1 MCNCPFCTHPQKNR
15 KSYTYPVILR
25 AAIENKKTKQVQQ
38 LLALQ
43 DKPNT
48 YKCSNESGGRC
59 LKSYNNLASLVA
71 DFLKVYDVK
80 RGDVIIHPW
89 CVNVNNTSTPIYD
102 EKVNAITNAASVK
115 IDTAEMEM
123 FCTGN
128 VHHVEM
134 PPKKRAPRAETRVVL
149 SSKRPK
155 LTATTTKMEVDD
167 DDVERPDD
175 HVWFVATPNFTIDAP
190 SVHWTSLR
198 VSDYLMTCQKKSL
211 PIPRLRRVLT
221 YYPNRYGMKNGNGT
235 LEVLFEHPNT
245 KELINVEINTV
256 ILYGIDD
263 YRDIVIQANEQ
274 GMKAGRML
282 ELNIETP

>member
-1 MCNCPFCTHPQKNR
+1 MCNCPFCTHPQTTH

-25 AAIENKKTKQVQQ
+25 AAIQNKKTKQVQQ

-43 DKPNT
+43 DKACR

-59 LKSYNNLASLVA
+59 LKAYTNLADLVA

-80 RGDVIIHPW
+80 RADVIIHPW
-89 CVNVNNTSTPIYD
+89 RVNVNNTSTPVYD

-115 IDTAEMEM
+115 IEMEM

-128 VHHVEM
+128 MHHDEM
-134 PPKKRAPRAETRVVL
+134 LSRKRASRAETRVVP

-155 LTATTTKMEVDD
+155 KLTATTVKMEVDD
-167 DDVERPDD
+167 DDDVERPGD
-175 HVWFVATPNFTIDAP
+175 HVWFVAAPNFTIDAP

-211 PIPRLRRVLT
+211 PIPKLRRVLT

-245 KELINVEINTV
+245 KELIRVEINTV

-263 YRDIVIQANEQ
+263 YRDIVVQANEQ